1 VLVRAIVSLV
11 LCATLGASSG
21 CRVRKQP
28 PPYAAGAGP
37 TPELLLGLAAP
48 QVKAM
53 TVPDAKVIANRVLR
67 GNLAFLAQ
75 APARFRGS
83 VQVSGNELV
92 TLAFHEEGYAL
103 RYKLD
108 AYPTGFYHGPP
119 SPCAVEALLGVA
131 ISEEGL
137 VAAVLGGAPVIAE
150 PHEVLQQGWDRKDGV
165 EKLVI
170 ANASFVEELRFDL
183 VGSDWQ
189 FVGARLWQRNADK
202 SKGKKLWSLDHE
214 DLHRVGGAMLPE
226 RTAIRAPGKRRDN
239 LVVIVYRDRDLD
251 PEFAKTMDDGGATAD
266 GGATTDDGA
275 TGWDDDDGGGWEGDD
290 EGGWEGEAPAKPGD
304 ATPPSAATPGSG
316 STTGGGA
323 PPSVA
328 DASVT
333 PPVAEQPGAPTKAA
347 TATAPAKAPP
357 KLPPVFRID
366 DKGLKD
372 RGDLCR

>member
-1 VLVRAIVSLV
+1 MLVRAIVSLV

-119 SPCAVEALLGVA
+119 SPCAVEYDSQSVRT
-131 ISEEGL
+131 
-137 VAAVLGGAPVIAE
+137 P
-150 PHEVLQQGWDRKDGV
+150 
-165 EKLVI
+165 
-170 ANASFVEELRFDL
+170 ASPAQAWSRMAGRLKRSSSPQNRRFC
-183 VGSDWQ
+183 S
-189 FVGARLWQRNADK
+189 
-202 SKGKKLWSLDHE
+202 
-214 DLHRVGGAMLPE
+214 
-226 RTAIRAPGKRRDN
+226 
-239 LVVIVYRDRDLD
+239 
-251 PEFAKTMDDGGATAD
+251 
-266 GGATTDDGA
+266 
-275 TGWDDDDGGGWEGDD
+275 
-290 EGGWEGEAPAKPGD
+290 
-304 ATPPSAATPGSG
+304 
-316 STTGGGA
+316 
-323 PPSVA
+323 
-328 DASVT
+328 
-333 PPVAEQPGAPTKAA
+333 
-347 TATAPAKAPP
+347 
-357 KLPPVFRID
+357 
-366 DKGLKD
+366 
-372 RGDLCR
+372 C